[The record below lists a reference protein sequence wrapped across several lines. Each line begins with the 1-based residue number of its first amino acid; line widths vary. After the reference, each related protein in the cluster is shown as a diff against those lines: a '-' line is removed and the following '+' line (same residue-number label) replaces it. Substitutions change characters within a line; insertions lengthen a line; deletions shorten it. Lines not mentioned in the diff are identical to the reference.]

1 MLYMKELKIS
11 YSKILPVKGYHAITL
26 FDHMIIR
33 NEFKDIPVKRQYVN
47 HESIHAAQ
55 ARDFGIGFCG
65 YFIFYLWYLIEWIFK
80 LPSWLFGGKPYYS
93 VSFEQEAYNREF
105 DYDYLDKR
113 KRFEWIKYVFKI
125 IKKR

>member
-11 YSKILPVKGYHAITL
+11 YSKIFPVKGYHAITL

-33 NEFKDIPVKRQYVN
+33 NEFKDVPVKKQYIN
-47 HESIHAAQ
+47 HELIHANQ
-55 ARDFGIGFCG
+55 ARDFGLGFCG
-65 YFIFYLWYLIEWIFK
+65 YFIFYLWYLIEWLLK

-105 DYDYLDKR
+105 DYTYLEDR
-113 KRFEWIKYVFKI
+113 KKFEWLKYVFKI

>member
-1 MLYMKELKIS
+1 MKQLKIS
-11 YSKILPVKGYHAITL
+11 YSKIIPVKGYHAITL

-33 NEFKDIPVKRQYVN
+33 NEFKDVPVKKQYIN
-47 HESIHAAQ
+47 HELIHSAQ

-65 YFIFYLWYLIEWIFK
+65 YFIFYLWYLLEWMFK
-80 LPSWLFGGKPYYS
+80 LPSWFFGGKPYNS

-105 DYDYLDKR
+105 DYTYLDDR
-113 KRFEWIKYVFKI
+113 KRFEWLKYVFKI

>member
-1 MLYMKELKIS
+1 MKELKIS

>member
-1 MLYMKELKIS
+1 MKKLKTS
-11 YSKILPVKGYHAITL
+11 YSKIIPVKGYHAITL

-33 NEFKDIPVKRQYVN
+33 NEFKDIPVKKQYIN

-65 YFIFYLWYLIEWIFK
+65 YFIFYLWYLIEWLLK

-93 VSFEQEAYNREF
+93 ISFEQEAYNREF
-105 DYDYLDKR
+105 DYTYLDDR
-113 KRFEWIKYVFKI
+113 KRFEWLKYVFKI